1 MFKSKKSYQSVSLV
15 RIFNAQNNY
24 FFQVIVVMLMN
35 IGFKKT
41 VLVFFQFPAF
51 LLMPVFSL
59 WTTGSVTSSFGSIF
73 PFQCNLPITTNENNR
88 SKRIYISFKNTCI
101 NLTITAIGSI
111 SYVVLFCDYT
121 FKGTEFRFDI
131 SDSNNVPQ
139 TSLGISR
146 SKSCSIFI
154 LCTYKSRSVY
164 INLLVF
170 E

>member
-1 MFKSKKSYQSVSLV
+1 
-15 RIFNAQNNY
+15 
-24 FFQVIVVMLMN
+24 MLMN

-41 VLVFFQFPAF
+41 VVVFFQFPAF

-73 PFQCNLPITTNENNR
+73 PFKCNVPTTTTNKNSS

-121 FKGTEFRFDI
+121 FKGTEF
-131 SDSNNVPQ
+131 DSNNVPQ

-146 SKSCSIFI
+146 SKSCNIFI
-154 LCTYKSRSVY
+154 LLIKVD
-164 INLLVF
+164 INKV
-170 E
+170 

>member
-1 MFKSKKSYQSVSLV
+1 MYKSKKSYQSVSLV
-15 RIFNAQNNY
+15 RIFNAQTNY

-59 WTTGSVTSSFGSIF
+59 WTTGSVTSSLGSIF
-73 PFQCNLPITTNENNR
+73 PFKCTVPTTNKNSSI

-146 SKSCSIFI
+146 SKSGKYFHT
-154 LCTYKSRSVY
+154 TYKSRSVY
-164 INLLVF
+164 P
-170 E
+170 ESRHQ

>member
-1 MFKSKKSYQSVSLV
+1 MYKSKKSYLV
-15 RIFNAQNNY
+15 RIFNAKTNY

-41 VLVFFQFPAF
+41 VVVFFQFPGF

-73 PFQCNLPITTNENNR
+73 PFQCNLPITTNKNNR

-154 LCTYKSRSVY
+154 LCTY
-164 INLLVF
+164 L
-170 E
+170 

>member
-1 MFKSKKSYQSVSLV
+1 MHKPTM
-15 RIFNAQNNY
+15 Y

-41 VLVFFQFPAF
+41 VVVFFQFPAF

-73 PFQCNLPITTNENNR
+73 PFQCNLPITTNKNNR

-121 FKGTEFRFDI
+121 FKGTEF
-131 SDSNNVPQ
+131 DSNNVPQ

-146 SKSCSIFI
+146 SKSCNIFI
-154 LCTYKSRSVY
+154 LLIKVD
-164 INLLVF
+164 INKV
-170 E
+170 